1 MSDQPFVNLDEI
13 DFGSTLRGHQPG
25 DRLFSRFV
33 LKRLLGRGGMGVVW
47 LAHDERL
54 EREVALKFAPDA
66 VRFDDAAIEEL
77 KSETRRGL
85 DLAHPNI
92 VKIYDF
98 CEDDEHAAIS
108 MEYVDGET
116 LAKSRIAQPNK
127 IFEPNQVEH
136 WVKQLIDGL
145 SYAHRSAKIV
155 HRDLKPPNLLV
166 NRQGDLKIM
175 DFGIARSIQ
184 DSLMRVT
191 IAGNSTG
198 TLAYMSP
205 EQAGGHPASIADDVY
220 AFGSTLYEL
229 FTGKPPFYAGD
240 IGRQITDE
248 TPPPIEQR
256 RLEFGITDAA
266 PFPALWEEVIQR
278 CLSKQAENRPTS
290 FDEIRRLL
298 GWEVGTVPS
307 GQALHLPPIGA
318 VAPLD
323 FPTTHQTR
331 PSYETL
337 PRTTGGLT
345 YLGTEVATHSS
356 RGPTTPQPPPL
367 PGTPPK
373 LPAAHSASPQSSS
386 LKIVL
391 ALGATAILL
400 LAIGSW
406 FLFAKKSPTTNSSA
420 PADSPPLMAQ
430 TVASNPDTPK
440 PNQKPSTV
448 DSSANPSPTADPKA
462 AKAPAANPSMTA
474 GRPPLTVPEGYKT
487 VQEAVAAAQPGETV
501 KISAGAYDG
510 KVILPEGVS
519 LEATEPGRVTL
530 QTDGTSGAV
539 LEVDSSKT
547 PIRIVG
553 LTFAHE
559 GSGSA
564 SNTTPLVH
572 VISSEVSFADCI
584 FEKSVGDGLVILG
597 SGRHRLERCIARQN
611 GRHGIHLQN
620 AAAEILDCKA
630 EYNRQDGLHF
640 FGAGTFAQVTTTIS
654 QRNGMMGL
662 FVEDGAQAECLE
674 TNCLEN
680 VQNGISIAL
689 SESSQTATTL
699 VYRKGS
705 IRDNGVIF
713 EGTVKRATGKDGIGI
728 YLGPLDPSKPLAQSG
743 PARLT
748 LEEVAIVANK
758 GHGLFMLDHFVDCTV
773 RQGSISGNGKT
784 GLACEGNANCSLQV
798 EGVTIAQNGADGL
811 LLIGNGFKPVIT
823 GNTIQSNAT
832 WGIAIVDQAE
842 PKLSGNQ
849 LSQNVAGDIDKE
861 GAGPATLIE

>member
-1 MSDQPFVNLDEI
+1 
-13 DFGSTLRGHQPG
+13 
-25 DRLFSRFV
+25 
-33 LKRLLGRGGMGVVW
+33 
-47 LAHDERL
+47 
-54 EREVALKFAPDA
+54 
-66 VRFDDAAIEEL
+66 
-77 KSETRRGL
+77 
-85 DLAHPNI
+85 
-92 VKIYDF
+92 
-98 CEDDEHAAIS
+98 
-108 MEYVDGET
+108 
-116 LAKSRIAQPNK
+116 
-127 IFEPNQVEH
+127 
-136 WVKQLIDGL
+136 
-145 SYAHRSAKIV
+145 
-155 HRDLKPPNLLV
+155 
-166 NRQGDLKIM
+166 
-175 DFGIARSIQ
+175 
-184 DSLMRVT
+184 
-191 IAGNSTG
+191 
-198 TLAYMSP
+198 
-205 EQAGGHPASIADDVY
+205 
-220 AFGSTLYEL
+220 
-229 FTGKPPFYAGD
+229 
-240 IGRQITDE
+240 
-248 TPPPIEQR
+248 
-256 RLEFGITDAA
+256 
-266 PFPALWEEVIQR
+266 
-278 CLSKQAENRPTS
+278 
-290 FDEIRRLL
+290 
-298 GWEVGTVPS
+298 
-307 GQALHLPPIGA
+307 
-318 VAPLD
+318 
-323 FPTTHQTR
+323 
-331 PSYETL
+331 
-337 PRTTGGLT
+337 
-345 YLGTEVATHSS
+345 
-356 RGPTTPQPPPL
+356 
-367 PGTPPK
+367 
-373 LPAAHSASPQSSS
+373 
-386 LKIVL
+386 
-391 ALGATAILL
+391 
-400 LAIGSW
+400 
-406 FLFAKKSPTTNSSA
+406 
-420 PADSPPLMAQ
+420 
-430 TVASNPDTPK
+430 
-440 PNQKPSTV
+440 
-448 DSSANPSPTADPKA
+448 
-462 AKAPAANPSMTA
+462 
-474 GRPPLTVPEGYKT
+474 
-487 VQEAVAAAQPGETV
+487 
-501 KISAGAYDG
+501 
-510 KVILPEGVS
+510 
-519 LEATEPGRVTL
+519 
-530 QTDGTSGAV
+530 V

-640 FGAGTFAQVTTTIS
+640 FGAGTFAQVTATIS

-699 VYRKGS
+699 IYRKGS

-758 GHGLFMLDHFVDCTV
+758 GHGLFMLDHFVDCAV